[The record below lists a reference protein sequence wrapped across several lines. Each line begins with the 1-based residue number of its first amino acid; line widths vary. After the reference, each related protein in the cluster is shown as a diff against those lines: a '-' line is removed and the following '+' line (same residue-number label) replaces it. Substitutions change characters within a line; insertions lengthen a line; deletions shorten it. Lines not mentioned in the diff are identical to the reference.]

1 MKVTILAF
9 GIAREICGARQ
20 FEFEAPEGCTSSR
33 LKALLFETYPAFQQL
48 ANLAIAVNETYAQED
63 LTISPNDE
71 IALIP
76 PVSGG

>member
-1 MKVTILAF
+1 MKISILAF

-20 FEFEAPEGCTSSR
+20 FEFEAPDGCSTSQ
-33 LKALLFETYPAFQQL
+33 LKSLLIEAFPAFHQL